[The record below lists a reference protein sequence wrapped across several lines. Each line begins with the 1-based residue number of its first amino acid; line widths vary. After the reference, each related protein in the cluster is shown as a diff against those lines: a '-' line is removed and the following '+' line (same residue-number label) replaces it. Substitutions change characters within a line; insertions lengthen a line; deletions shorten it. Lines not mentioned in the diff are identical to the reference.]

1 MKEISI
7 VIPKAKL
14 EDLNQVLHKA
24 KVGGVSYY
32 DISGRGR
39 GQHHQPREVR
49 TYEGYDTGKAE
60 SLEFE
65 SRTKVEIVVPD
76 SRKKEIIDEVIRTL
90 GTGPDADGKVFV
102 KDIPEVYDIRS
113 KESGESAL

>member
-7 VIPKAKL
+7 VIPKARL
-14 EDLNQVLHKA
+14 EDLNQVLHKL

-32 DISGRGR
+32 NISGRGR
-39 GQHHQPREVR
+39 GQHHEPKEVR
-49 TYEGYDTGKAE
+49 TYEGYDTGRAE
-60 SLEFE
+60 TLEFE

-76 SRKKEIIDEVIRTL
+76 SRKKEIIDDVLRAL
-90 GTGPDADGKVFV
+90 GAGPEADGKVFV
-102 KDIPEVYDIRS
+102 KDIPEAYDIRS